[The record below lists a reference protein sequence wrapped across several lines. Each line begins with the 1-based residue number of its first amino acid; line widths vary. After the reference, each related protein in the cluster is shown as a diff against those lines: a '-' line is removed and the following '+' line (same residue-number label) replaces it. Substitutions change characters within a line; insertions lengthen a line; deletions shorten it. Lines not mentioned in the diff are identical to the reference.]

1 MKLELHLVVKIIH
14 RRPNMAMDIISSID
28 APVVQIINDQITTTS
43 TDLAKCFHKRHDNLL
58 RKIESLECS
67 ADFHALNFEEMII
80 DVEVGKGATRQDR
93 AYRITRDGFVFLA
106 MGFTGTKAAQFKE
119 AYINAFNQMEKQLNE
134 QKQLPATTDDL
145 ALAET
150 DKYQL
155 LNNIVK
161 SMQIQ
166 SDPVVVPSKELI
178 DLIQAVRMYQQQIAR
193 LQTPDW
199 VNDNITRV
207 KDYAQRN
214 FVDF

>member
-1 MKLELHLVVKIIH
+1 
-14 RRPNMAMDIISSID
+14 MAMDIISSID
-28 APVVQIINDQITTTS
+28 APVVQITNDQITTTS
-43 TDLAKCFHKRHDNLL
+43 IDIAKHFGKRHADVL
-58 RKIESLECS
+58 RRVEKLGCS
-67 ADFHALNFEEMII
+67 AKFSERNFALAEYKDE
-80 DVEVGKGATRQDR
+80 QDKAR
-93 AYRITRDGFVFLA
+93 PMYRITRDGFVFLA
-106 MGFTGTKAAQFKE
+106 IGFTGSKAAQFKE

-134 QKQLPATTDDL
+134 QKQLPATTDNL

-166 SDPVVVPSKELI
+166 SDLVVLPSKEVVEML
-178 DLIQAVRMYQQQIAR
+178 QAIRMYQHQIVR
-193 LQTPDW
+193 LQTPEW

-207 KDYAQRN
+207 KDYAKRN

>member
-1 MKLELHLVVKIIH
+1 
-14 RRPNMAMDIISSID
+14 MAMDIISSID

-106 MGFTGTKAAQFKE
+106 MGFTGSKAAQFKE

-193 LQTPDW
+193 LQTPEW

-207 KDYAQRN
+207 KDFAQRN

>member
-1 MKLELHLVVKIIH
+1 MAT
-14 RRPNMAMDIISSID
+14 NMISCAE
-28 APVVQIINDQITTTS
+28 APIVQIIINNQITTTS
-43 TDLAKCFHKRHDNLL
+43 TDIAKRFGKRHLDVL
-58 RKIESLECS
+58 RRVEKLGCS
-67 ADFHALNFEEMII
+67 AEFNERNFAL
-80 DVEVGKGATRQDR
+80 VEYEDEKGESRPM
-93 AYRITRDGFVFLA
+93 YRITRDGFVFLA

-134 QKQLPATTDDL
+134 QKQLPATTDNL

>member
-1 MKLELHLVVKIIH
+1 
-14 RRPNMAMDIISSID
+14 MATNLISNNE
-28 APVVQIINDQITTTS
+28 APVVQITNDQITTTS
-43 TDLAKCFHKRHDNLL
+43 TDIAKHFGKHHRNVL
-58 RKIESLECS
+58 RKIESLGCS
-67 ADFHALNFEEMII
+67 EEFHKLNFELMENE
-80 DVEVGKGATRQDR
+80 VEIGLGKTRKEPM
-93 AYRITRDGFVFLA
+93 YRITRDGFVFLA

-134 QKQLPATTDDL
+134 QKQLPATTNNL

-166 SDPVVVPSKELI
+166 SDPIVVPSKELI

-207 KDYAQRN
+207 KDFAQRN

>member
-1 MKLELHLVVKIIH
+1 
-14 RRPNMAMDIISSID
+14 MAMDIISSID
-28 APVVQIINDQITTTS
+28 APVVQITNNQITTTS
-43 TDLAKCFHKRHDNLL
+43 TDLAKFFGKHHRNVL

-67 ADFHALNFEEMII
+67 GEFSALNFELAEYK
-80 DVEVGKGATRQDR
+80 DEQDKTRPM
-93 AYRITRDGFVFLA
+93 YRITRDGFVFLA
-106 MGFTGTKAAQFKE
+106 MGFIGTKAAQFKE

-134 QKQLPATTDDL
+134 QKQLPATTDNL
-145 ALAET
+145 ALAEK

-207 KDYAQRN
+207 KDFAQRN

>member
-1 MKLELHLVVKIIH
+1 
-14 RRPNMAMDIISSID
+14 MAMDIISSID
-28 APVVQIINDQITTTS
+28 APVVQITNDQITTTS
-43 TDLAKCFHKRHDNLL
+43 TDIAKHFGKRHADVL
-58 RKIESLECS
+58 RRVEKLGCS
-67 ADFHALNFEEMII
+67 AEFSERNFALAE
-80 DVEVGKGATRQDR
+80 
-93 AYRITRDGFVFLA
+93 Y
-106 MGFTGTKAAQFKE
+106 KAAQFKE

-134 QKQLPATTDDL
+134 QKQLPATTDNL

-193 LQTPDW
+193 LQTPEW

-207 KDYAQRN
+207 KDFAQRN

>member
-1 MKLELHLVVKIIH
+1 
-14 RRPNMAMDIISSID
+14 MAMDIISSID
-28 APVVQIINDQITTTS
+28 APVVQIINDQITTNS

-119 AYINAFNQMEKQLNE
+119 AYINAFNQMEKQLHE
-134 QKQLPATTDDL
+134 QKQLPATTDNL

-178 DLIQAVRMYQQQIAR
+178 DLIQAVRMYQQQIAQ

>member
-1 MKLELHLVVKIIH
+1 
-14 RRPNMAMDIISSID
+14 MAMDIISSID

-80 DVEVGKGATRQDR
+80 DVEVGKGATRQYR

-134 QKQLPATTDDL
+134 QKQLPATTDNL

>member
-1 MKLELHLVVKIIH
+1 
-14 RRPNMAMDIISSID
+14 MAMDIISSID
-28 APVVQIINDQITTTS
+28 APVVQITNDQITTTS
-43 TDLAKCFHKRHDNLL
+43 TDLAKCFHKRHDNIL
-58 RKIESLECS
+58 RKIETLECS
-67 ADFHALNFEEMII
+67 AEFHALNFEVMENE
-80 DVEVGKGATRQDR
+80 VEIGLGKTRQEK

-134 QKQLPATTDDL
+134 QKQLPATTDNL

-193 LQTPDW
+193 LQTPEW

>member
-1 MKLELHLVVKIIH
+1 MELELSVV
-14 RRPNMAMDIISSID
+14 NLTDSWSGVQVISSHRQLSASEKD
-28 APVVQIINDQITTTS
+28 S
-43 TDLAKCFHKRHDNLL
+43 Y
-58 RKIESLECS
+58 SLQ
-67 ADFHALNFEEMII
+67 
-80 DVEVGKGATRQDR
+80 GR
-93 AYRITRDGFVFLA
+93 
-106 MGFTGTKAAQFKE
+106 
-119 AYINAFNQMEKQLNE
+119 
-134 QKQLPATTDDL
+134 
-145 ALAET
+145 
-150 DKYQL
+150 QL

-199 VNDNITRV
+199 VNDNITHV

>member
-1 MKLELHLVVKIIH
+1 VNLGSDEKIVPSLHLLQT
-14 RRPNMAMDIISSID
+14 
-28 APVVQIINDQITTTS
+28 APRAKTTT
-43 TDLAKCFHKRHDNLL
+43 DN
-58 RKIESLECS
+58 
-67 ADFHALNFEEMII
+67 
-80 DVEVGKGATRQDR
+80 
-93 AYRITRDGFVFLA
+93 
-106 MGFTGTKAAQFKE
+106 
-119 AYINAFNQMEKQLNE
+119 
-134 QKQLPATTDDL
+134 L

-150 DKYQL
+150 DKYHL

>member
-1 MKLELHLVVKIIH
+1 
-14 RRPNMAMDIISSID
+14 MATDIISSID
-28 APVVQIINDQITTTS
+28 APVVQITNDQITTTS

-106 MGFTGTKAAQFKE
+106 MGFTGSKAAQFKE

-134 QKQLPATTDDL
+134 QKQLPATTDNL

-178 DLIQAVRMYQQQIAR
+178 DLIQAVHMYQQQIAR

>member
-1 MKLELHLVVKIIH
+1 M
-14 RRPNMAMDIISSID
+14 
-28 APVVQIINDQITTTS
+28 
-43 TDLAKCFHKRHDNLL
+43 
-58 RKIESLECS
+58 
-67 ADFHALNFEEMII
+67 
-80 DVEVGKGATRQDR
+80 
-93 AYRITRDGFVFLA
+93 YRITRDGFVFLA
-106 MGFTGTKAAQFKE
+106 MGFTGTKAAEFKE
-119 AYINAFNQMEKQLNE
+119 AYINAFNQMEKQLYE
-134 QKQLPATTDDL
+134 QKQLPATTDNL

>member
-1 MKLELHLVVKIIH
+1 
-14 RRPNMAMDIISSID
+14 MAMDIISSID

-43 TDLAKCFHKRHDNLL
+43 TDLAKCFGKHHRNVL

-67 ADFHALNFEEMII
+67 AEFSALNFELAEYK
-80 DVEVGKGATRQDR
+80 DEQDKTRPM
-93 AYRITRDGFVFLA
+93 YRITRDGFVFLA
-106 MGFTGTKAAQFKE
+106 MGFTGAKAAQFKE
-119 AYINAFNQMEKQLNE
+119 AYINAFNQMEKQLHE
-134 QKQLPATTDDL
+134 QKQLPATTDNL
-145 ALAET
+145 ALAEK

-166 SDPVVVPSKELI
+166 SDPVVLPSKEVVEMV
-178 DLIQAVRMYQQQIAR
+178 QAIRMYQQQIAR

-199 VNDNITRV
+199 INDNITRV

>member
-1 MKLELHLVVKIIH
+1 
-14 RRPNMAMDIISSID
+14 MATDIISSID
-28 APVVQIINDQITTTS
+28 APVVQITNDQITTTS
-43 TDLAKCFHKRHDNLL
+43 TDIAKSFGKQHRNVL

-67 ADFHALNFEEMII
+67 EEFHALNFELMEK
-80 DVEVGKGATRQDR
+80 EVKIGLGKTRQEK

-119 AYINAFNQMEKQLNE
+119 AYINAFNQMEKQLHE
-134 QKQLPATTDDL
+134 QKHLPATTDNL
-145 ALAET
+145 ALAEK

-207 KDYAQRN
+207 KDFAQRN

>member
-1 MKLELHLVVKIIH
+1 
-14 RRPNMAMDIISSID
+14 MATQTSSND
-28 APVVQIINDQITTTS
+28 APVVQITNDQITTTS
-43 TDLAKCFHKRHDNLL
+43 TDLAKHFDKRHYNIL
-58 RKIESLECS
+58 RKIENLECS
-67 ADFHALNFEEMII
+67 TEFHALNFEVMENE
-80 DVEVGKGATRQDR
+80 VEIGLGKTRQEK

-106 MGFTGTKAAQFKE
+106 MGFTGSKAAQFKE

-134 QKQLPATTDDL
+134 QKQLPATTNNL

-199 VNDNITRV
+199 VNDNITLV